1 MNYRKPKG
9 HSREA
14 GGFRRLASRPADPA
28 IAENRESNQSH
39 LSQVDKQGFGQIAAA
54 TRAAWMPRG
63 GKGESE
69 PGTAKLML
77 HEFLSDNE
85 SELIHRCRAKAAE
98 RPLPASVKEALQHGI
113 PIFLRQLIQ
122 TLEIEQTGDP
132 LRSLEISGP
141 AGGGKPVMSKMGE
154 TAATHGRELL
164 DHGFTI
170 DQVVH
175 AYGDA
180 CQAIT
185 DLAVERRIPFQMDEF
200 RTLNRCLDN
209 AIANAVTEYSY
220 QRDVSIAN
228 KQAQAT
234 NERLGI
240 LAHELRNLIQT
251 ATLTFSAIKAGNVG
265 FSGATAKVMDRTLV
279 ALGRLVDGSVS
290 EVRMEAG
297 MAMHSQLFSLADFI
311 VDLKIS
317 ASLEAKLYN
326 CWFEVSTVDLELAVE
341 ADRHLLSAAVSNL
354 LQNAFKFTQ
363 PGTAVT
369 LNAYAA
375 ADRILIDVED
385 HCGGLPWSDAERLF
399 APFTQGGVDKRG
411 LGLGLSI
418 VRRSVEANQG
428 ILRVRDRPGVGCVFT
443 IDLPRHA
450 IQENIPME
458 RRSEQGAQQH

>member
-1 MNYRKPKG
+1 MTG
-9 HSREA
+9 D
-14 GGFRRLASRPADPA
+14 GADG
-28 IAENRESNQSH
+28 AEE
-39 LSQVDKQGFGQIAAA
+39 
-54 TRAAWMPRG
+54 
-63 GKGESE
+63 
-69 PGTAKLML
+69 GTGTLML
-77 HEFLSDNE
+77 HEFLLDNE
-85 SELIHRCRAKAAE
+85 AELIGRCQAKAAE
-98 RPLPASVKEALQHGI
+98 RPLPASVKEALKHGI

-122 TLEIEQTGDP
+122 TLEIEQTQDP

-164 DHGFTI
+164 ARGFNI

-185 DLAVERRIPFQMDEF
+185 DLAVERRVPFQMDEF

-220 QRDVSIAN
+220 QRDLSIAN
-228 KQAQAT
+228 KQSQASS
-234 NERLGI
+234 ERLGV
-240 LAHELRNLIQT
+240 LAHELRNHIQT

-265 FSGATAKVMDRTLV
+265 FSGATARVMDRTLV
-279 ALGRLVDGSVS
+279 ALSRLVDSSVS

-297 MAMHSQLFSLADFI
+297 MALHSQLFSLADFI

-317 ASLEAKLYN
+317 ASLEANLYN
-326 CWFEVSTVDLELAVE
+326 CWFVVSSVDLELAVD

-375 ADRILIDVED
+375 ADRILIDIED
-385 HCGGLPWSDAERLF
+385 HCGGLPWSNPEQLF
-399 APFTQGGVDKRG
+399 LPFTQGGTDKRG

-418 VRRSVEANQG
+418 VRRSVEANNG
-428 ILRVRDRPGVGCVFT
+428 TVHVRDRPGVGCVFT

-450 IQENIPME
+450 IQESMHME
-458 RRSEQGAQQH
+458 RRSDQSAQA